1 MIRIRPSCALATRMR
16 RDECGSVLIEFALL
30 APAVIMLL
38 MGVVQVGLHVQ
49 NSNAVRNL
57 AADGARFA
65 VVQAQLDRPTSTDTV
80 ETWIRSRG
88 VGSRYNLNTDRLN
101 ICVTSSGST
110 ASPGCP
116 SGVAA
121 VTSRVT
127 GVREMKIRITYNAP
141 DYIPFVAGNVLQ
153 LDYTRPVFLL
163 QPAPAPSPST

>member
-1 MIRIRPSCALATRMR
+1 MIGVRTHRALADRMR
-16 RDECGSVLIEFALL
+16 RDERGSVLIEFALL

-38 MGVVQVGLHVQ
+38 LGVVQVGLHVQ
-49 NSNAVRNL
+49 NYNAVRNR

-65 VVQAQLDRPTSTDTV
+65 VVQAQRDRPTSGDTV

-88 VGSRYNLNTDRLN
+88 IGPKYNLNTDRLS
-101 ICVTSSGST
+101 ICVTSSGSA

-116 SGVAA
+116 TGAAA

-127 GVREMKIRITYNAP
+127 GVREMKIQIIYRAP
-141 DYIPFVAGNVLQ
+141 DHIPFVAGNVLR

-163 QPAPAPSPST
+163 QPAPAPSPTT